1 MCTISDVIGCRD
13 SIMTYL
19 LHKGL
24 EPKLAFNIME
34 LTRKGKVAKGG
45 FPPGAEEIMKEC
57 GVPDW
62 YMDSCRKIK
71 YMFPKAHA
79 VAYLIAAIRLMWFKV
94 YHPQAFYATYFT
106 VRGDDIDYEAAVG
119 GVKVAQQHLKEVN
132 ARLREERK
140 AKDEDI
146 QVSLQLVNEMLA
158 RGYEFLP
165 IQLGKSRATQYVVE
179 DDKVRLPFASLKGVG
194 ESAAV
199 ALERATINGQEYLSI
214 EELQQATGVSS
225 AVMEN
230 LKNVGALGGLP
241 DTSQVSFF

>member
-1 MCTISDVIGCRD
+1 MV
-13 SIMTYL
+13 
-19 LHKGL
+19 
-24 EPKLAFNIME
+24 LA
-34 LTRKGKVAKGG
+34 
-45 FPPGAEEIMKEC
+45 
-57 GVPDW
+57 
-62 YMDSCRKIK
+62 S
-71 YMFPKAHA
+71 
-79 VAYLIAAIRLMWFKV
+79 
-94 YHPQAFYATYFT
+94 
-106 VRGDDIDYEAAVG
+106 AVG

-179 DDKVRLPFASLKGVG
+179 DGKVRLPFTSLKGVG

>member
-1 MCTISDVIGCRD
+1 M
-13 SIMTYL
+13 
-19 LHKGL
+19 
-24 EPKLAFNIME
+24 
-34 LTRKGKVAKGG
+34 
-45 FPPGAEEIMKEC
+45 
-57 GVPDW
+57 
-62 YMDSCRKIK
+62 
-71 YMFPKAHA
+71 
-79 VAYLIAAIRLMWFKV
+79 
-94 YHPQAFYATYFT
+94 
-106 VRGDDIDYEAAVG
+106 
-119 GVKVAQQHLKEVN
+119 KVAQQHLKEVN

>member
-1 MCTISDVIGCRD
+1 M
-13 SIMTYL
+13 
-19 LHKGL
+19 
-24 EPKLAFNIME
+24 
-34 LTRKGKVAKGG
+34 
-45 FPPGAEEIMKEC
+45 
-57 GVPDW
+57 
-62 YMDSCRKIK
+62 
-71 YMFPKAHA
+71 
-79 VAYLIAAIRLMWFKV
+79 
-94 YHPQAFYATYFT
+94 
-106 VRGDDIDYEAAVG
+106 
-119 GVKVAQQHLKEVN
+119 
-132 ARLREERK
+132 
-140 AKDEDI
+140 
-146 QVSLQLVNEMLA
+146 NEMLA

>member
-1 MCTISDVIGCRD
+1 M
-13 SIMTYL
+13 
-19 LHKGL
+19 
-24 EPKLAFNIME
+24 
-34 LTRKGKVAKGG
+34 
-45 FPPGAEEIMKEC
+45 
-57 GVPDW
+57 
-62 YMDSCRKIK
+62 
-71 YMFPKAHA
+71 
-79 VAYLIAAIRLMWFKV
+79 
-94 YHPQAFYATYFT
+94 
-106 VRGDDIDYEAAVG
+106 G